1 MKKELMRRRYS
12 QRTIES
18 YLFCVDKFLSSVRK
32 HPRKI
37 TKKDIKDYLDDLAL
51 RNKAGSTI
59 NLHLSSIK
67 FLLGDVLRRNINIR
81 LKYSRRPKSL
91 PVFLSKDEAKR
102 LFDAI
107 KNPKHKLMIK
117 LMYSAG
123 LRVSEL
129 VNLKVRDFEFEND
142 FGWVRR
148 GKGNKDRPFIVA
160 ESIREELMDLISK
173 NCNDI
178 KSWLFKGRNGH
189 ITVATLQRIVKNAAK
204 KAKITKNVHTHTLRH
219 SFATH
224 LVNDGTKLSEVQSL
238 LGHNSI
244 ETTQTYLHTA
254 NVKLISV
261 KSPLDTL

>member
-1 MKKELMRRRYS
+1 MKKELLRRKYS

-18 YLFCVDKFLSSVRK
+18 YLFCIEKFLSSVRK

-37 TKKDIKDYLDDLAL
+37 TKRDIKDYLDDLAL

-67 FLLGDVLRRNINIR
+67 FLLEDVLRRNINIK
-81 LKYSRRPKSL
+81 LKYSKRPKTL
-91 PVFLSKDEAKR
+91 PVFLSKDEIKK
-102 LFDAI
+102 LIDAI
-107 KNPKHKLMIK
+107 NNPKHKLMIK

-129 VNLKVRDFEFEND
+129 INLRVKDFEFENG

-160 ESIREELMDLISK
+160 ESIKGELMDFISK
-173 NCNDI
+173 NCNGI
-178 KSWLFKGRNGH
+178 KSWLFEGRNGH
-189 ITVATLQRIVKNAAK
+189 ISVMTIQMIVKKAAK
-204 KAKITKNVHTHTLRH
+204 KARITKNVHTHTLRH

-261 KSPLDTL
+261 RSPLDTL